1 MVEKKNKE
9 SEKHRGIVGKKYK
22 MKELCETR
30 KKRLSR
36 EINLLNSNKTGQGDG
51 VNSLGTEQQMISEKK
66 TYIKR
71 NEEYICIHT
80 QKHRNINKERR
91 REKCERHNNC
101 KNIHQ

>member
-36 EINLLNSNKTGQGDG
+36 EINLLNSNKTG
-51 VNSLGTEQQMISEKK
+51 
-66 TYIKR
+66 
-71 NEEYICIHT
+71 
-80 QKHRNINKERR
+80 
-91 REKCERHNNC
+91 
-101 KNIHQ
+101 